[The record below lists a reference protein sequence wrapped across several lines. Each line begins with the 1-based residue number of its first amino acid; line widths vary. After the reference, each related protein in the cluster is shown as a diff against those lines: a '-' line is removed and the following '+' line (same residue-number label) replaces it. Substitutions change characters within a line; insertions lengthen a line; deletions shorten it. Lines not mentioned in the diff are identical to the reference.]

1 MGRRFIP
8 SAMRERHTESGS
20 IDVSARIN
28 AEQIGL
34 EVGRGFLG
42 AGALERAED
51 AEAGVGSSAV
61 ARPMPEEVPVMMAVR
76 AIEAASSGAWRLRG
90 CLPATAHPAPRLEV
104 RPHKREGGSGERIAE
119 RDRFERH
126 VTAVVG
132 CPRLVRPRVERDARC
147 DGPWGHGNT
156 GAGGRGKA
164 AAP

>member
-1 MGRRFIP
+1 MDFERSRHARPASRDLPHEVATNQTGLSPGPALGRRFIP
-8 SAMRERHTESGS
+8 SAMRERHAESGS

-28 AEQIGL
+28 E
-34 EVGRGFLG
+34 
-42 AGALERAED
+42 
-51 AEAGVGSSAV
+51 
-61 ARPMPEEVPVMMAVR
+61 
-76 AIEAASSGAWRLRG
+76 
-90 CLPATAHPAPRLEV
+90 PRLEV
-104 RPHKREGGSGERIAE
+104 RPYKREGGSGERIAE